1 MSQSLMHIFGF
12 FSIFVV
18 LLLITGI
25 YCMLVSF
32 NLIRVIIGFEILV
45 KAATLLIILAGYVC
59 GRTALAQS
67 MVITLIVIE
76 IVVMVVAGGVALWAF
91 RHNKNIDPRDLGN
104 LKG

>member
-1 MSQSLMHIFGF
+1 MSQYVMQLFGI
-12 FSIFVV
+12 FSIFVI
-18 LLLITGI
+18 LLMITGI
-25 YCMLVSF
+25 YCMLASF

-59 GRTALAQS
+59 GRVALAQS
-67 MVITLIVIE
+67 IVITLIVIE

-91 RHNKNIDPRDLGN
+91 RHNKNIDPRNLGN

>member
-1 MSQSLMHIFGF
+1 MSESAIYLFGF
-12 FSIFVV
+12 LGIFVT
-18 LLLITGI
+18 LLIITGV

-45 KAATLLIILAGYVC
+45 KAATLLIISAGYVS
-59 GRTALAQS
+59 GRSALAQA

-91 RHNKNIDPRDLGN
+91 RHNESIDLRDLKE